1 MIAHILNALLGMWLA
16 YAAILAPPLLSQ
28 SRWPMA
34 IVGAAIVVLGV
45 LARPGEHLKWAGT
58 TDIALGGI
66 LAAAALA
73 GAVAGSAAFGFWIVL
88 WIGVIVAVVSL
99 WSALYRPRAAS

>member
-1 MIAHILNALLGMWLA
+1 MIARILNALLGLWLA
-16 YAAILAPPLLSQ
+16 YAAILDPPLLSG

-34 IVGAAIVVLGV
+34 IVGAGIVVLGL

-58 TDIALGGI
+58 TAVVLGAI
-66 LAAAALA
+66 LAASALA